1 MAGIAA
7 KHGGCWKKG
16 VHWGLG
22 ILLAV
27 WLSGCAAG
35 PYWKTAP
42 DKTKGTNP
50 LVRTYTPEIYEQAG
64 EAVKPGE
71 EAAGAQ
77 GAASAGKVS
86 GTQPP
91 SVEPPKAEAAGGSKN
106 PFAAFTERMGQGQ
119 ASSPAGAAS
128 GAVSP
133 GASSAKPGLGKHP
146 PEQDKPIH
154 LELAFDNADLYEV
167 LDLTL
172 YEHFGVSYMVDPS
185 IKAQV
190 TFHLSGDFTRLQFI
204 DILND
209 ILQLNNL
216 AVVKGPGSIYKIV
229 QRSASGGVANAALQ
243 SSEPPGDVTRMIR
256 LRYIGAPMAAASLAP
271 FLSKGATIIQ
281 DNVNNALLLTD
292 TADNVDKAASIL
304 GVMDVPFF
312 EDVSWRLF
320 PVKSVDSDDL
330 AKDLGQ
336 VLKSAGLFSR
346 PGATQ
351 GAFEVIPIRT
361 MNALLVVT
369 RWPSLLNLVDDWISA
384 MDKAGN
390 TGTQV
395 WVYFAENS
403 NAADLA
409 DIVGQLYGSSASARS
424 RSRTTGGTSATSA
437 RSRTGTSAATAS
449 RSSRTSSSK
458 SRTATTPGAPT
469 ATAIPG
475 GVGDLLGDVEII
487 ADEANNAIVIRATER
502 DYRIIEKVLK
512 QLDILPRQVLINVV
526 IAEITL
532 SGSVEWGI
540 EWFLNKNIGSIGSDP
555 GSYTV
560 QSALDSGI
568 KRPINSPLGSS
579 TGFYFTVYDP
589 VDFLR
594 GLGKLLGSDSNVN
607 ILSSPNILALDNKEA
622 SIEVGKEIPT
632 VTGTTTDATGGTTIT
647 NSVQYRK
654 TGIILNVTPHINSS
668 GLVKMELEQE
678 VSEVGEYIADL
689 KNYTFLS
696 RRAETSLVVEDG
708 KTIVIGGL
716 MKTNSSDSNAGI
728 PFLKDIP
735 ILGYLFGAGKKSSE
749 KTELIILITP
759 NVIKSRAEAD
769 RITREFS
776 EKIDHLT
783 KGTK

>member
-1 MAGIAA
+1 MNCSI
-7 KHGGCWKKG
+7 CCCIIW
-16 VHWGLG
+16 VFW
-22 ILLAV
+22 LA
-27 WLSGCAAG
+27 GCATTRDA
-35 PYWKTAP
+35 AP
-42 DKTKGTNP
+42 GTEKSGNP
-50 LVRTYTPEIYEQAG
+50 LVRVFSTNIYEQADRPSG
-64 EAVKPGE
+64 EM
-71 EAAGAQ
+71 AAGQVTQQ
-77 GAASAGKVS
+77 GDIVQ
-86 GTQPP
+86 QPKP
-91 SVEPPKAEAAGGSKN
+91 EN
-106 PFAAFTERMGQGQ
+106 QT
-119 ASSPAGAAS
+119 
-128 GAVSP
+128 AVSP
-133 GASSAKPGLGKHP
+133 PKPSDAKRAPFSGSDQRASKSVIEIGRKSALDL
-146 PEQDKPIH
+146 EKPIH

-172 YEHFGVSYMVDPS
+172 YEHYGVSYMIDPS

-190 TFHLSGDFTRLQFI
+190 TFHITGDYTKTQFI
-204 DILND
+204 DVLNN
-209 ILQLNNL
+209 ILQLSNL
-216 AVVKGPGSIYKIV
+216 AIIKGPGNIYKIV
-229 QRSASGGVANAALQ
+229 QRAASAGVGNERLQVDKTTDAA
-243 SSEPPGDVTRMIR
+243 GDVTRMIR
-256 LRYIGAPMAAASLAP
+256 LRYIGAPMAAASLTP
-271 FLSKGATIIQ
+271 FLSRGAVVIQ
-281 DNVNNALLLTD
+281 DNVNNALLMTD
-292 TADNVDKAASIL
+292 TPDNLDKAASVL

-312 EDVSWRLF
+312 EDVSWRVF
-320 PVKSVDSDDL
+320 PVKTVDVDDL

-346 PGATQ
+346 PGAIQ
-351 GAFEVIPIRT
+351 GGFEIVPIRT

-369 RWPSLLNLVDDWISA
+369 RWPALLTLVDDWIMA
-384 MDKAGN
+384 MDRAGN

-395 WVYFAENS
+395 WVYFVENG

-409 DIVGQLYGSSASARS
+409 DIIGQLYGSSARS
-424 RSRTTGGTSATSA
+424 RTSTRATKPTSGTSRTTGSVGTAT
-437 RSRTGTSAATAS
+437 TS
-449 RSSRTSSSK
+449 RSTSSS
-458 SRTATTPGAPT
+458 SRKNTSSARTRTTNAPEVATLVGGA
-469 ATAIPG
+469 
-475 GVGDLLGDVEII
+475 GDILGEVEII

-532 SGSVEWGI
+532 SGSIEWGV
-540 EWFLNKNIGSIGSDP
+540 EWFLNKNIGSIGSDK
-555 GSYTV
+555 GDYTA
-560 QSALDSGI
+560 QSALDNGI
-568 KRPINSPLGSS
+568 KRSINTPLGSS

-594 GLGKLLGSDSNVN
+594 GLGKILGSDSGIN
-607 ILSSPNILALDNKEA
+607 ILSSPNILALDNKES

-647 NSVQYRK
+647 NTVQYRK

-678 VSEVGEYIADL
+678 VSDVGEFIQEL

-716 MKTNSSDSNAGI
+716 MKSNSQNSNAGI

-735 ILGYLFGAGKKSSE
+735 ILGYLFGAGSKKSE

-769 RITREFS
+769 RITKEFS
-776 EKIDHLT
+776 EKISHLT
-783 KGTK
+783 QGLR